1 MSFPTVTTW
10 CVGTISSFV
19 VTMTRRSGSG
29 TAGDRCRLW
38 AGEVGQGSCV
48 LFLFLAMEQLR
59 VPWGS
64 EALVA
69 SVLGLVP

>member
-1 MSFPTVTTW
+1 MQ
-10 CVGTISSFV
+10 
-19 VTMTRRSGSG
+19 
-29 TAGDRCRLW
+29 A
-38 AGEVGQGSCV
+38 EGQGRWGQGFCV
-48 LFLFLAMEQLR
+48 LFLFLAMEKLR

>member
-1 MSFPTVTTW
+1 MI
-10 CVGTISSFV
+10 G
-19 VTMTRRSGSG
+19 
-29 TAGDRCRLW
+29 AGCGQGRW
-38 AGEVGQGSCV
+38 GQGSCV
-48 LFLFLAMEQLR
+48 FFLFLAMEQLR